1 MESTLEN
8 GDAFKAI
15 LTVFAKTI
23 NKNLNVCEKGLLLK
37 YCLFCTYSYT
47 NKLFMENHPRQ

>member
-8 GDAFKAI
+8 SYTFKAI

-23 NKNLNVCEKGLLLK
+23 NTNLNVSDRRLLLK
-37 YCLFCTYSYT
+37 YYLFSTYSYT
-47 NKLFMENHPRQ
+47 NKLFMENHP

>member
-8 GDAFKAI
+8 GDAFKAV

-23 NKNLNVCEKGLLLK
+23 NKNLNVCDKGLLLK
-37 YCLFCTYSYT
+37 YYLFSTYPYT
-47 NKLFMENHPRQ
+47 NKLFMENHP